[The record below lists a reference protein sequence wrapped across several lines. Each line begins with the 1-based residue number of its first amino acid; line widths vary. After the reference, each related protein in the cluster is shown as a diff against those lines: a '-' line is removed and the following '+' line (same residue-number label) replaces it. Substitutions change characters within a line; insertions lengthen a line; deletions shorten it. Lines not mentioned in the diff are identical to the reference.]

1 MIVPSRAAN
10 LALAAALTASVA
22 VVVISTVAAIQHPV
36 RRMVIVDLLEMV
48 SILGLVGF
56 AWGVHRHNRQ
66 LRHSMR
72 QLAQQP
78 VDAWPEVELKHLR
91 LSPWWESG
99 FEPLLESM
107 QAAAK
112 RLLELEQKQLQQQLE
127 QRSEPDRSFHQFL
140 ESLPDPV
147 MLLDAQGRLTAANAA
162 AHRVLGLNAGAEL
175 PLGLDQLNEPWLKR
189 LWEQLRQRRVP
200 GTASCELQRK
210 VAGTTRCYEATATSF
225 GTPEA
230 PNHFSAWSVIL
241 HDHTPLK
248 TAQGRHAEFV
258 SAVSH
263 EMKAPLSGIR
273 AYTEMLLDGEA
284 EDPETLEEFL
294 RVIDSQADRL
304 RRLIENLLNLA
315 RIEAGVV
322 QVEKKVVPL
331 NEVLEEAVRVLR
343 PTAEE
348 KGIQLR
354 SELSP
359 LCLRVL
365 GDRDQLL
372 QAAINLVSNAIKYT
386 PEGGW
391 VVVRSRSRDES
402 VQFEV
407 EDSGVGMTQEE
418 VKRVFDKFYR
428 IKQNNHMASG
438 TGLGLPLAKSII
450 SDLHGGTIR
459 VESNP
464 GQGSLFIV
472 ELPSAGGQP
481 PHGPPASPLPV
492 GDVAPPLV
500 ER

>member
-1 MIVPSRAAN
+1 MIAPSRVAS
-10 LALAAALTASVA
+10 LALLAALTASVA
-22 VVVISTVAAIQHPV
+22 VVIFCAATSAERTFHQMLV
-36 RRMVIVDLLEMV
+36 VDLLELV
-48 SILGLVGF
+48 CILGLVGF

-66 LRHSMR
+66 LRHCLR
-72 QLAQQP
+72 QLAQRP
-78 VDAWPEVELKHLR
+78 VDTWPEIKLEQLDLA
-91 LSPWWESG
+91 PWWASG
-99 FEPLLESM
+99 FRPLLESM
-107 QAAAK
+107 RTLAK
-112 RLLELEQKQLQQQLE
+112 RLLELEQKQLHQHLE
-127 QRSEPDRSFHQFL
+127 QRNAPARSFRLFL
-140 ESLPDPV
+140 ESLSDPV
-147 MLLDAQGRLTAANAA
+147 LLLDGQGQLTVANSAAR
-162 AHRVLGLNAGAEL
+162 RVLALAPEMEL
-175 PLGLDQLNEPWLKR
+175 PVPIDQLDEPWLTR
-189 LWEQLRQRRVP
+189 LWQSLRQRRVP
-200 GTASCELQRK
+200 GTVSCELQRE
-210 VAGTTRCYEATATSF
+210 VAGAPRWYEAAATSF

-230 PNHFSAWSVIL
+230 PEEFAAWSVIL

-248 TAQGRHAEFV
+248 TVQQRHAEFV

-263 EMKAPLSGIR
+263 EMKAPLAGIR

-284 EDPETLEEFL
+284 EDPDTLEEFL

-331 NEVLEEAVRVLR
+331 NEVLEEAVRVLK

-348 KGIQLR
+348 KSIQLR

-386 PEGGW
+386 PQGGW
-391 VVVRSRSRDES
+391 VVVRSRSRDDR

-407 EDSGVGMTQEE
+407 EDSGVGMTAEE
-418 VKRVFDKFYR
+418 VERVFDKFYR
-428 IKQNNHMASG
+428 IKKNNHMASG

-450 SDLHGGTIR
+450 RDLHGGEIR

-472 ELPSAGGQP
+472 ELPSAGGHALRNP
-481 PHGPPASPLPV
+481 REDAASPT
-492 GDVAPPLV
+492 ASC
-500 ER
+500 RS